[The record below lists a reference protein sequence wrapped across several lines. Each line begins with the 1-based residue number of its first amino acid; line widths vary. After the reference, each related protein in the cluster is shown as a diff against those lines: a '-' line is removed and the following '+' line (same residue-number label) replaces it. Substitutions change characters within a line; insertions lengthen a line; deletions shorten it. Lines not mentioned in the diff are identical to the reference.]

1 MKNIF
6 KTEVR
11 PLSFRQLKENSGWYL
26 ALGIGLVILGT
37 LATFYA
43 WTTTLFSVVY
53 LGFLLIILGIFEG
66 TQSLKISEWSNSF
79 LHLFLGVLYTI
90 AGLYMVWDPGINAL
104 SLTLLLSI
112 FFVVSGILKIIFAI
126 INEIPHKFWLALNGI
141 LTLILGIIIWQQWP
155 ISGLWAIGLL
165 VGIDILFT
173 GWALI
178 MLSLAAK
185 NLTK

>member
-1 MKNIF
+1 MNGIF
-6 KTEVR
+6 NTEVR
-11 PLSFRQLKENSGWYL
+11 PLSRKQLQQNWGWYL

-104 SLTLLLSI
+104 SLTLLLAI
-112 FFVVSGILKIIFAI
+112 FFVVSGILKIIFAT
-126 INEIPHKFWLALNGI
+126 INEIPHKMWLIANGVITTLLGI
-141 LTLILGIIIWQQWP
+141 LIWEQWP

-173 GWALI
+173 GWTLI